1 MNTNALKQLLQELRN
16 SNYYKESGSENIRI
30 TSIHSKDTEKRIEDY
45 FIKNIT
51 SEEDKIVKN
60 LKKLQ
65 SECEKDNE
73 VAKKTITISRPDLIL
88 DLIETHL
95 STKEKV
101 LKFLSRKYSDGQDLI
116 DDYEATEKSLK
127 KVNSLTDEVF
137 SFKDKFNLHF
147 VIPKYME
154 LTKKICKISEV
165 VDFIDDCLSSIE
177 DYEDFIQEFSD
188 YRHDYKDDYSK
199 EFSEKRKDC
208 GLLKH
213 QMKYYRQ
220 LLTLYADNSIRIYGK
235 TCNMIEGLK

>member
-1 MNTNALKQLLQELRN
+1 MNTNVLRQLLQELRK

-51 SEEDKIVKN
+51 SEEDKIMKN

-65 SECEKDNE
+65 SECEEDNK
-73 VAKKTITISRPDLIL
+73 VAKKLITISRPDLIL

-101 LKFLSRKYSDGQDLI
+101 LKFLTHKYNDGQDLI
-116 DDYEATEKSLK
+116 DAFESVEKSLE

-137 SFKDKFNLHF
+137 SFKDNFNLHF
-147 VIPKYME
+147 VISKYMD

-165 VDFIDDCLSSIE
+165 IDFIDDCLLSIE
-177 DYEDFIQEFSD
+177 DYEDFIQDFSN
-188 YRHDYKDDYSK
+188 YRHDYKDDGSK

-220 LLTLYADNSIRIYGK
+220 LLTMYADNSIRIYGK